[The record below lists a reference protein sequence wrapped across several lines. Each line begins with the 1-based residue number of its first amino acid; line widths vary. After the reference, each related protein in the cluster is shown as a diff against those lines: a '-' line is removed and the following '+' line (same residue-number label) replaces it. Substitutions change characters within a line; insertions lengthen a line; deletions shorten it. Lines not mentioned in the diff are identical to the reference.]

1 MITTGLTELHPGLRS
16 LIWKGFRGC
25 GKGWWERSWTGCP
38 EESNP
43 TMVCLAKESGLYRMS
58 DREPVIMFKEGRG
71 QRPHSIILR
80 DDSSSRVEN
89 E

>member
-1 MITTGLTELHPGLRS
+1 
-16 LIWKGFRGC
+16 
-25 GKGWWERSWTGCP
+25 
-38 EESNP
+38 
-43 TMVCLAKESGLYRMS
+43 MVCLAKESGLNRMS
-58 DREPVIMFKEGRG
+58 DREPVIMFKGGRG